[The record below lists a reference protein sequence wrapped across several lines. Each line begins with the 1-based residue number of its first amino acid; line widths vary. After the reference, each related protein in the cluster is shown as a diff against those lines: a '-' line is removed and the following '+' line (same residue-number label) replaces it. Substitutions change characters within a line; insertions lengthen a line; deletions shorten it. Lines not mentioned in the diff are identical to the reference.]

1 MGFENLVKSGIVKP
15 YNARAIYPWYQA
27 NMYSIIIFL
36 TLMYIAGLQSAVAD
50 TSLVDPDIDN
60 QFWVVQ
66 GGLEIDDEGGY
77 AVSGGV
83 SYQHSAQTYAG
94 LDFGLSDSSVDLANF
109 EAAFASIR
117 FDHSFGPVGGS
128 LSLGWAGDADIVDR
142 FHYGGSMY
150 FHVSGFRL
158 EITGEKW
165 NSSFD
170 TFEFSRTLERNPPLR
185 PLVVTGTAKCDMDN
199 TVLGGRLAYAH
210 DMWNVYVAA
219 TSYNYSR
226 ADCSFTGMLGDI
238 NLRNPPDALARFS
251 PIFFR
256 RLAISTASRI
266 INSDAAFLD
275 RSYSAGVSFQAGEKN
290 LALDY
295 FHAKEIFERFKAD
308 TVMASIL
315 FPVGFWGDLELHLGV
330 TNHDVSGTVG
340 FVGATVF
347 WYVGM

>member
-1 MGFENLVKSGIVKP
+1 MH
-15 YNARAIYPWYQA
+15 Y
-27 NMYSIIIFL
+27 IFL
-36 TLMYIAGLQSAVAD
+36 IFTFMAIAGLQSAVAD
-50 TSLVDPDIDN
+50 TPLVDSDVDS
-60 QFWVVQ
+60 QFWVLQ

-77 AVSGGV
+77 AVNGGV

-94 LDFGLSDSSVDLANF
+94 LDFGGSDSSVDLADF
-109 EAAFASIR
+109 EAAFASLR

-142 FHYGGSMY
+142 FHYGGSVY
-150 FHVSGFRL
+150 FHVRHFRL
-158 EITGEKW
+158 EIIGEKW
-165 NSSFD
+165 DSNFD
-170 TFEFSRTLERNPPLR
+170 TFEFSRTLKRDPPLR
-185 PLVVTGTAKCDMDN
+185 PLVVTGTANCDMDN
-199 TVLGGRLAYAH
+199 TVLGGRLAYTRDA
-210 DMWNVYVAA
+210 WNVYAAA
-219 TSYNYSR
+219 TNYDYSR

-238 NLRNPPDALARFS
+238 NLRNPPDVLARFS

-275 RSYSAGVSFQAGEKN
+275 RSYSAGVSFQAGENN

-295 FHAKEIFERFKAD
+295 FHAEEIFEQFKAD
-308 TVMASIL
+308 TVMASVL
-315 FPVGFWGDLELHLGV
+315 FPVGFWGDLELHLGI
-330 TNHDVSGTVG
+330 TSHDISGTVG